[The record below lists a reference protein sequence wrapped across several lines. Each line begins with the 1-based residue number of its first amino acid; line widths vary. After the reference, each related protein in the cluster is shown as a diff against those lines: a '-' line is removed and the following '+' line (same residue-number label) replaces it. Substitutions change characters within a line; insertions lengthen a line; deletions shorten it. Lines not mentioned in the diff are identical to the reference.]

1 MASGVL
7 RLSVGV
13 LAAVAVL
20 GALSALYVAITPAAD
35 QTPLVDR
42 SWADAVAQDPEL
54 DSRLMAAGFSE
65 PQAQLVYDL
74 AAEKLAPLVEELL
87 GEVESQRQIDRLEQH
102 FGGADAWRQTACQ
115 LKGWAAAHLSS
126 DVAVALS
133 SSFDGI
139 LALHK
144 MMQASEPELLSGG
157 DPGADSGG
165 RRDRPASPGR
175 ATY

>member
-54 DSRLMAAGFSE
+54 TSIIARL
-65 PQAQLVYDL
+65 LVVLGLLGTAFGL
-74 AAEKLAPLVEELL
+74 AAAVIALVPYRR
-87 GEVESQRQIDRLEQH
+87 GER
-102 FGGADAWRQTACQ
+102 
-115 LKGWAAAHLSS
+115 
-126 DVAVALS
+126 
-133 SSFDGI
+133 
-139 LALHK
+139 
-144 MMQASEPELLSGG
+144 
-157 DPGADSGG
+157 
-165 RRDRPASPGR
+165 
-175 ATY
+175 